1 MASIQW
7 YDRQTNAFFQ
17 QTFNAGGNWMY
28 FEIGVRD
35 FAVERSLDLVVYT
48 GTHEV
53 CQLED
58 IDGNMVDIYLYDKD
72 RLPVP
77 R

>member
-1 MASIQW
+1 
-7 YDRQTNAFFQ
+7 
-17 QTFNAGGNWMY
+17 MY

-35 FAVERSLDLVVYT
+35 FAVARSLDLVVYT

-58 IDGNMVDIYLYDKD
+58 IAGNMVDIYLYDQD

-77 R
+77 RYTLSYLAKFKDISTNLQVLLEGHP

>member
-1 MASIQW
+1 MTVIFPNK
-7 YDRQTNAFFQ
+7 TIIE
-17 QTFNAGGNWMY
+17 GGNWMY

-35 FAVERSLDLVVYT
+35 FAVARSLDLVVYT

-58 IDGNMVDIYLYDKD
+58 IAGNMVDIYLYDQD

-77 R
+77 RYTLNYLAKV

>member
-1 MASIQW
+1 
-7 YDRQTNAFFQ
+7 
-17 QTFNAGGNWMY
+17 MY

-35 FAVERSLDLVVYT
+35 FAVARSLDLEVYT

-58 IDGNMVDIYLYDKD
+58 VDGNMVDIYLYAPA

-77 R
+77 RYR

>member
-1 MASIQW
+1 
-7 YDRQTNAFFQ
+7 
-17 QTFNAGGNWMY
+17 MY

-35 FAVERSLDLVVYT
+35 FAVARSLDLVVYT

-53 CQLED
+53 CQLGD
-58 IDGNMVDIYLYDKD
+58 INGNMVDIYLYDQD